1 MNKLNKTIKSPKA
14 YLNPTSHFPP
24 LTSNKGI
31 TLISLIIYIAVVF
44 VVLAAIMRITMYFSS
59 NIKDATDVS
68 FETEF
73 NKLNLYLLDES
84 KKTGN
89 EILEITDGI
98 QITFSS
104 GNKYTYNE
112 EEQKVY
118 LNDNIKVCENVES
131 CLFEQKVAENG
142 KKVLTLTITIASI
155 EKEINYIMVT
165 QSNNYED
172 QDIIAE
178 DDYIIEKDPFKDSYQ
193 QVEYIESTG
202 TQYIDTGFIPNSN
215 TSIEMKASNSS
226 TSNACLYCARGSLGY
241 TDNTYTAF
249 LIGGTS
255 LGVDYYDTQY
265 AGIMTATKD
274 MVYVY
279 KQYKNLVYVNGEL
292 VKTLTESEFSSEY
305 DMYLMASHQGGSS
318 LGNIGN
324 VKLYYC
330 KIWAGETLVRDLV
343 PCYRK
348 SDNVVGMYDLVNGVF
363 YTNAGTGEFI
373 KGADV

>member
-202 TQYIDTGFIPNSN
+202 TQYIDTGIPQNEISEISGEIQFTN
-215 TSIEMKASNSS
+215 F
-226 TSNACLYCARGSLGY
+226 GS
-241 TDNTYTAF
+241 
-249 LIGGTS
+249 
-255 LGVDYYDTQY
+255 
-265 AGIMTATKD
+265 
-274 MVYVY
+274 
-279 KQYKNLVYVNGEL
+279 
-292 VKTLTESEFSSEY
+292 
-305 DMYLMASHQGGSS
+305 SHQGICGRYTSDYTSINIVYNASSDILAFGWVGNNVYKIPADLNKHSFNMNLQSITIDNTVVSTYSSNQASDADTLVVFARRIDNSGSS
-318 LGNIGN
+318 ITNLANL
-324 VKLYYC
+324 KLY
-330 KIWAGETLVRDLV
+330 KFQIKSNDKFVRDFI

-348 SDNVVGMYDLVNGVF
+348 SDNVVGLYDLVNEVF